1 MTKPITLRGLT
12 RIFHEVN
19 MPRVLTFKVNIETGS
34 QGPNETVN
42 FCFNGHKMP
51 FENVIGSNES
61 KSIFEGSFD
70 VNSYAHSLTLV
81 GPEKGK
87 WEIEKIIVD
96 YECEGEKPYVVKWGA
111 VTLDE
116 TTEVNI
122 WQDPPVSSF
131 DV

>member
-1 MTKPITLRGLT
+1 
-12 RIFHEVN
+12 
-19 MPRVLTFKVNIETGS
+19 
-34 QGPNETVN
+34 
-42 FCFNGHKMP
+42 MP

-96 YECEGEKPYVVKWGA
+96 YDCEGENPYVAKWGA

>member
-1 MTKPITLRGLT
+1 
-12 RIFHEVN
+12 
-19 MPRVLTFKVNIETGS
+19 MPRVLTFQVNIETGS

-42 FCFNGHKMP
+42 FCFNGHKLP
-51 FENVIGSNES
+51 FENVVGSNEP

>member
-1 MTKPITLRGLT
+1 
-12 RIFHEVN
+12 
-19 MPRVLTFKVNIETGS
+19 MPRVLTFKVNIETGK

-51 FENVIGSNES
+51 FENVTGSNES
-61 KSIFEGSFD
+61 DAIFEGSFA
-70 VNSYAHSLTLV
+70 VNSFAHSLTLV

-87 WEIEKIIVD
+87 WNVEKVTVD

-116 TTEVNI
+116 TTEMNL
-122 WQDPPVSSF
+122 WQDPPAPMF